1 MNITSADMAP
11 TIGLRQVAASVLQQL
26 ERLPTALPQFVFRIA
41 LAINFF
47 RSGLTKLAS
56 WDTTILLFGNEYNVP
71 LLPPELAAYLATA
84 VELAAPVALVL
95 GLGTRFAAAAML
107 GMTLVIQ
114 IFVYPGSYPD
124 HLLWAGPLLFLL
136 FRGAGAWSIDVR
148 FRRHFLDRA

>member
-1 MNITSADMAP
+1 MNITAAETASSLG
-11 TIGLRQVAASVLQQL
+11 IRQLAASAIQRL
-26 ERLPTALPQFVFRIA
+26 ERLPVALPQLVFRLA
-41 LAINFF
+41 LANVFF

-56 WDTTILLFGNEYNVP
+56 WDTTILLFQNEYNVP
-71 LLPPELAAYLATA
+71 LLPPELAAYLATS

-95 GLGTRFAAAAML
+95 GLGTRVAVAAML

-136 FRGAGAWSIDVR
+136 IRGAGAWSVDSFLHKR
-148 FRRHFLDRA
+148 FAGRA